1 MRSAF
6 IIIVT
11 GFCFAP
17 YAAHAQGSIERS
29 GALNASGFADR
40 SFGPTGRSRRAES
53 HELGRFEARLRTR
66 LDCGQLGVEGNLRAE
81 WDNVQDQIR
90 KAFKGIAKNP
100 AQIVQGA
107 AMMSLCYAFPTACA
121 QLRHDM
127 LSVKANLD
135 LKANAC
141 RAIDSFIDTQ
151 AEKGLKAARARALED
166 CVTRKTT
173 TVPTMRAFDECL
185 RESGTG
191 LPLRDFS
198 RAFEDA
204 YTTNV
209 QKTLDALVN
218 FAQSP
223 SSYVFLARL
232 LGETLVLP
240 DGRWEA
246 DFSKGMQRPSEVAE
260 NYLSSGEGY
269 VCGSWLSSR
278 PQNSTERNEQ
288 TEALE
293 RAAKRHLTARDK
305 DNLRVLDAR
314 DRSLACAALGRSL
327 GAVALEGDAAHH
339 RAVLASGLLNN
350 AIPQELRD
358 EYRSRSEASFEALQA
373 SLEAAFPPPVDD
385 VRALIDRLARITRAR
400 RLAVNETLARN
411 RLPHSTSPA
420 DDCVDALG
428 CERSAK

>member
-17 YAAHAQGSIERS
+17 DAAHAQGSIERS
-29 GALNASGFADR
+29 GALDASGFADR

-81 WDNVQDQIR
+81 WDNVQEQISQ
-90 KAFKGIAKNP
+90 AFKGIAEDP
-100 AQIVQGA
+100 SRIVQGA

-173 TVPTMRAFDECL
+173 T
-185 RESGTG
+185 S
-191 LPLRDFS
+191 
-198 RAFEDA
+198 
-204 YTTNV
+204 NV

-223 SSYVFLARL
+223 SSYAFLARL

-278 PQNSTERNEQ
+278 PPNGAERNEQ

-305 DNLRVLDAR
+305 DNLSLLDAR

-373 SLEAAFPPPVDD
+373 SLEASLPPPVDD
-385 VRALIDRLARITRAR
+385 VRELIDRLARITRAR

-411 RLPHSTSPA
+411 RLPQATSPA

-428 CERSAK
+428 CERSAR